1 MIANQIGYYS
11 LILGLLISVLICGV
25 SIKDFNNNNKQISQ
39 NTLSLSF
46 LQLVFVIVSFLSLIL
61 SFINSDFS
69 NETVF
74 NNSHTTKPLFYKIS
88 GAWGNHEGSLLLWLL
103 VLTLFIFIF
112 LIKSREQP
120 KKYRILT
127 LLFQQ
132 VIIIGFFLFVL
143 MTSNPFNYLFP
154 IPLEGLGLNPIL
166 QDPALAI
173 HPPILYLGYVGTSII
188 FSSSLAAVTQNYI
201 SKEWGKHIKKWI
213 LVSWIFLTIGI
224 MLGSIWAYYELGWGG
239 FWFWDPVENVS
250 LMPWLTLTALLHC
263 IVVLERKATLTSWV
277 VILSITTFTLSM
289 CGTFLVRSGIL
300 NSVHTF
306 ANDPA
311 RGIFILI
318 FLFVLITLSL
328 GIFFFFHKENNKSS
342 NNLFWLSRETSIL
355 INNWFMMYFLSV
367 ILIGTVYPIFLDV
380 ISSEKISVGPPF
392 YQKLIVPFL
401 IPFLLFMS
409 LGPRLKWIKSK
420 IENKKSLIITF
431 IISVMLTFFIIKNL
445 TTDLLFYTVLI
456 SAAFFLFFTT
466 LKELFIKKFNNV
478 SQTVAHFGF
487 SLLILS
493 ILFNSILSS
502 EIITNIKIGEK
513 YNYSK
518 GEIFFKKIEERKES
532 NFNSIIAY
540 FEIKDENGKIIEL
553 KPEIRVYNQ
562 PIIITSEAD
571 IRTTLLED
579 KFLVMNLV
587 KGNEYFNIRYQV
599 KPFMVWIWISVL
611 ILSFGGLISVLKKD
625 MKNKFNLF
633 IIITFLSFCFVIF
646 YKGLNAPNTYAPKI
660 SGKKHIPIF
669 KAKDFNS
676 SLYLNSKKIFEE
688 DIFYIVNI
696 WASWCVPCREST
708 PLLMELSKNQSV
720 KLIGINYR
728 DNLNNAKDFINKF
741 GNPYS
746 QVIIDN
752 DGVHSIEFGAYG
764 VPRNFYN

>member
-1 MIANQIGYYS
+1 MASLIGYYS
-11 LILGLLISVLICGV
+11 LIFGFCSSFLIIFFSV
-25 SIKDFNNNNKQISQ
+25 KNFKN
-39 NTLSLSF
+39 LSNFDNRIFSLTF
-46 LQLVFVIVSFLSLIL
+46 LQLTFVVISFFGLVLSFVI
-61 SFINSDFS
+61 SDFS

-74 NNSHTTKPLFYKIS
+74 NHSHTTTPLLYKIS
-88 GAWGNHEGSLLLWLL
+88 GTWGNHEGSLLLWLL
-103 VLTLFIFIF
+103 VLTLFIFLF
-112 LIKSREQP
+112 LFKSQKQS

-132 VIIIGFFLFVL
+132 IIIIGFFIFIIK
-143 MTSNPFNYLFP
+143 TSNPFTYIFP
-154 IPLEGLGLNPIL
+154 IPNEGLGLNPIL

-188 FSSSLAAVTQNYI
+188 FSSALAAATLNCI
-201 SKEWGKHIKKWI
+201 SKEWAKHIKQWVLI
-213 LVSWIFLTIGI
+213 SWIFLTSGI
-224 MLGSIWAYYELGWGG
+224 LLGSIWAYYELGWGG

-263 IVVLERKATLTSWV
+263 IVVLERRASLTSWV

-318 FLFVLITLSL
+318 FLFALIVLSL
-328 GIFFFFHKENNKSS
+328 GIFFIFHKENNKSS
-342 NNLFWLSRETSIL
+342 NNFFWLSRETSIL
-355 INNWFMMYFLSV
+355 INNWFMMYFLAV
-367 ILIGTVYPIFLDV
+367 VLIGTVYPIFLDV

-420 IENKKSLIITF
+420 IENKNSLIITF

-445 TTDLLFYTVLI
+445 TADLLFYTVLI
-456 SAAFFLFFTT
+456 SAAFFLFFAT
-466 LKELFIKKFNNV
+466 LKELFIKKFNNI
-478 SQTVAHFGF
+478 SQTVSHFGF

-502 EIITNIKIGEK
+502 EIITNIKIGERYD
-513 YNYSK
+513 YNK
-518 GEIFFKKIEERKES
+518 GEIFFKKVEERKES
-532 NFNSIIAY
+532 NFNSIIAS
-540 FEIKDENGKIIEL
+540 FEIKDKNGKTIEL
-553 KPEIRVYNQ
+553 KPEIRIYNQ

-611 ILSFGGLISVLKKD
+611 LLSLGGLMS
-625 MKNKFNLF
+625 LF
-633 IIITFLSFCFVIF
+633 
-646 YKGLNAPNTYAPKI
+646 K
-660 SGKKHIPIF
+660 
-669 KAKDFNS
+669 
-676 SLYLNSKKIFEE
+676 
-688 DIFYIVNI
+688 
-696 WASWCVPCREST
+696 RE
-708 PLLMELSKNQSV
+708 
-720 KLIGINYR
+720 I
-728 DNLNNAKDFINKF
+728 
-741 GNPYS
+741 
-746 QVIIDN
+746 
-752 DGVHSIEFGAYG
+752 
-764 VPRNFYN
+764 

>member
-1 MIANQIGYYS
+1 MLANQIGYYS
-11 LILGLLISVLICGV
+11 LILGLLLSVLLCGV
-25 SIKDFNNNNKQISQ
+25 SIKDFNKTNKQINQ
-39 NTLSLSF
+39 NILSLSF
-46 LQLVFVIVSFLSLIL
+46 LQLVFVIVSFLSLIV

-88 GAWGNHEGSLLLWLL
+88 GTWGNHEGSLLLWLL
-103 VLTLFIFIF
+103 VLTLFIFLF

-132 VIIIGFFLFVL
+132 IIIIGFFLFVL
-143 MTSNPFNYLFP
+143 ITSNPFNYLFP
-154 IPLEGLGLNPIL
+154 IPNEGLGLNPIL

-188 FSSSLAAVTQNYI
+188 FSSSLAAVTQNYVT
-201 SKEWGKHIKKWI
+201 KEWGQHIKKWV

-263 IVVLERKATLTSWV
+263 IVVLERRASLTSWV

-318 FLFVLITLSL
+318 FLFALIVLSL
-328 GIFFFFHKENNKSS
+328 GIFFIFHKENNKSS
-342 NNLFWLSRETSIL
+342 NNFFWLSRETSIL
-355 INNWFMMYFLSV
+355 INNWFMMYFLAV
-367 ILIGTVYPIFLDV
+367 VLIGTVYPIFLDV

-392 YQKLIVPFL
+392 YHKLIVPFL
-401 IPFLLFMS
+401 ITFLLFMS

-420 IENKKSLIITF
+420 IENKNSLIITF

-445 TTDLLFYTVLI
+445 TADLLFYTVLI

-466 LKELFIKKFNNV
+466 LKELFIKKFNNI
-478 SQTVAHFGF
+478 SQTVSHFGF

-502 EIITNIKIGEK
+502 EIITNIKIGERYD
-513 YNYSK
+513 YNK
-518 GEIFFKKIEERKES
+518 GEIFFKKIEERNES
-532 NFNSIIAY
+532 NFNSIIAS
-540 FEIKDENGKIIEL
+540 FEIKDKNGKTIEL
-553 KPEIRVYNQ
+553 KPEIRIYNQ

-611 ILSFGGLISVLKKD
+611 LLSLGGLMS
-625 MKNKFNLF
+625 LF
-633 IIITFLSFCFVIF
+633 
-646 YKGLNAPNTYAPKI
+646 K
-660 SGKKHIPIF
+660 
-669 KAKDFNS
+669 
-676 SLYLNSKKIFEE
+676 
-688 DIFYIVNI
+688 
-696 WASWCVPCREST
+696 RE
-708 PLLMELSKNQSV
+708 
-720 KLIGINYR
+720 I
-728 DNLNNAKDFINKF
+728 
-741 GNPYS
+741 
-746 QVIIDN
+746 
-752 DGVHSIEFGAYG
+752 
-764 VPRNFYN
+764 

>member
-1 MIANQIGYYS
+1 MLANQIGYYS
-11 LILGLLISVLICGV
+11 LILGLLLSVLLCGV
-25 SIKDFNNNNKQISQ
+25 SIKDFNNTNKQINQ
-39 NTLSLSF
+39 NILSLSF
-46 LQLVFVIVSFLSLIL
+46 LQLVFVIVSFLSLII

-88 GAWGNHEGSLLLWLL
+88 GTWGNHEGSLLLWLL
-103 VLTLFIFIF
+103 VLTLFIFLF

-132 VIIIGFFLFVL
+132 IIIIGFFLFVL

-154 IPLEGLGLNPIL
+154 IPNEGLGLNPIL

-188 FSSSLAAVTQNYI
+188 FSSSLAAVTQNYV
-201 SKEWGKHIKKWI
+201 SKQWGQHIKKWV

-263 IVVLERKATLTSWV
+263 IVVLERRAALTSWV

-318 FLFVLITLSL
+318 FLFALIVLSL
-328 GIFFFFHKENNKSS
+328 GIFFIFHKENNKNS
-342 NNLFWLSRETSIL
+342 NNFFWLSRETSIL

-367 ILIGTVYPIFLDV
+367 VLIGTVYPIFLDV

-420 IENKKSLIITF
+420 IENKNSLIITF
-431 IISVMLTFFIIKNL
+431 TISVMLTFFIIKNL
-445 TTDLLFYTVLI
+445 TADLLFYTVLI

-466 LKELFIKKFNNV
+466 LKELFIKKFNNI
-478 SQTVAHFGF
+478 SQTVSHFGF

-502 EIITNIKIGEK
+502 EIITNIKIGERYD
-513 YNYSK
+513 YNK
-518 GEIFFKKIEERKES
+518 GEIFFKKTEEKKES
-532 NFNSIIAY
+532 NFNSIIAF
-540 FEIKDENGKIIEL
+540 FEIKDKNGKTIEL
-553 KPEIRVYNQ
+553 NPEIRVYNQ
-562 PIIITSEAD
+562 PVIITSEAD
-571 IRTTLLED
+571 IKTTLLED

-611 ILSFGGLISVLKKD
+611 LLSLGGLMS
-625 MKNKFNLF
+625 LF
-633 IIITFLSFCFVIF
+633 
-646 YKGLNAPNTYAPKI
+646 KRKI
-660 SGKKHIPIF
+660 
-669 KAKDFNS
+669 
-676 SLYLNSKKIFEE
+676 
-688 DIFYIVNI
+688 
-696 WASWCVPCREST
+696 
-708 PLLMELSKNQSV
+708 
-720 KLIGINYR
+720 
-728 DNLNNAKDFINKF
+728 
-741 GNPYS
+741 
-746 QVIIDN
+746 
-752 DGVHSIEFGAYG
+752 
-764 VPRNFYN
+764 

>member
-1 MIANQIGYYS
+1 MLANQIGYYS
-11 LILGLLISVLICGV
+11 LILGLLLSVLLCGV
-25 SIKDFNNNNKQISQ
+25 SIKDFNKTNKQINQ
-39 NTLSLSF
+39 NILSLSF
-46 LQLVFVIVSFLSLIL
+46 LQLVFVIVSFLSLIV

-88 GAWGNHEGSLLLWLL
+88 GTWGNHEGSLLLWLL
-103 VLTLFIFIF
+103 VLTLFIFLF

-132 VIIIGFFLFVL
+132 IIIIGFFLFVL
-143 MTSNPFNYLFP
+143 ITSNPFNYLFP
-154 IPLEGLGLNPIL
+154 IPNEGLGLNPIL

-188 FSSSLAAVTQNYI
+188 FSSSLAAVTQNYVT
-201 SKEWGKHIKKWI
+201 KEWGQHIKKWV

-263 IVVLERKATLTSWV
+263 IVVLERRASLTSWAV
-277 VILSITTFTLSM
+277 VLSITTFTLSM

-318 FLFVLITLSL
+318 FLFALIVLSL
-328 GIFFFFHKENNKSS
+328 GIFFIFHKENNKSS
-342 NNLFWLSRETSIL
+342 NNFFWLSRETSIL
-355 INNWFMMYFLSV
+355 INNWFMMYFLAV
-367 ILIGTVYPIFLDV
+367 VLIGTVYPIFLDV

-392 YQKLIVPFL
+392 YHKLIVPFL

-420 IENKKSLIITF
+420 IENKNSLIITF
-431 IISVMLTFFIIKNL
+431 IISIMLTFFIIKNL

-466 LKELFIKKFNNV
+466 LKELFIKKFNNI
-478 SQTVAHFGF
+478 SQTVSHFGF

-502 EIITNIKIGEK
+502 EIITNIKIGERYD
-513 YNYSK
+513 YNK

-532 NFNSIIAY
+532 NFNSIIAS
-540 FEIKDENGKIIEL
+540 FEIKDKNGKTIEL
-553 KPEIRVYNQ
+553 KPEIRIYNQ

-579 KFLVMNLV
+579 KFLVMNFV

-611 ILSFGGLISVLKKD
+611 LLSLGGLMS
-625 MKNKFNLF
+625 LF
-633 IIITFLSFCFVIF
+633 
-646 YKGLNAPNTYAPKI
+646 K
-660 SGKKHIPIF
+660 
-669 KAKDFNS
+669 
-676 SLYLNSKKIFEE
+676 
-688 DIFYIVNI
+688 
-696 WASWCVPCREST
+696 RE
-708 PLLMELSKNQSV
+708 
-720 KLIGINYR
+720 I
-728 DNLNNAKDFINKF
+728 
-741 GNPYS
+741 
-746 QVIIDN
+746 
-752 DGVHSIEFGAYG
+752 
-764 VPRNFYN
+764 

>member
-1 MIANQIGYYS
+1 LLASQIGYYS
-11 LILGLLISVLICGV
+11 LVLGLLLSVLLCGV
-25 SIKDFNNNNKQISQ
+25 SIKDFNSNSNKISQ
-39 NTLSLSF
+39 NILSLSF
-46 LQLVFVIVSFLSLIL
+46 LQLFFVTVSFLSLIL

-88 GAWGNHEGSLLLWLL
+88 GTWGNHEGSLLLWLL
-103 VLTLFIFIF
+103 VLTLFIFLF
-112 LIKSREQP
+112 LIKSRKQP

-132 VIIIGFFLFVL
+132 IIIIGFFLFVL

-154 IPLEGLGLNPIL
+154 IPVEGLGLNPIL

-188 FSSSLAAVTQNYI
+188 FSSSLAAATQNYV
-201 SKEWGKHIKKWI
+201 SKKWGQHIKKWV

-263 IVVLERKATLTSWV
+263 ILVLERRAALTSWV

-289 CGTFLVRSGIL
+289 SGTFLVRSGIL

-318 FLFVLITLSL
+318 FLFVLIILAL
-328 GIFFFFHKENNKSS
+328 GIFFVFHKENNKDS
-342 NNLFWLSRETSIL
+342 NNFFWLSRETAIL

-367 ILIGTVYPIFLDV
+367 VLIGTVYPIFLDV

-392 YQKLIVPFL
+392 YHKLIVPFL

-420 IENKKSLIITF
+420 MENKNSLIITF
-431 IISVMLTFFIIKNL
+431 LISIMLTFFIIKNL
-445 TTDLLFYTVLI
+445 TTDILFYTVLI
-456 SAAFFLFFTT
+456 SAAFFLFLTT
-466 LKELFIKKFNNV
+466 LKELFVTKLNNI

-493 ILFNSILSS
+493 ILFNNILSS
-502 EIITNIKIGEK
+502 EIITNIKIGER
-513 YNYSK
+513 YNYNK
-518 GEIFFKKIEERKES
+518 TEIFFEKIEERKRS
-532 NFNSIIAY
+532 NFNSIIGY
-540 FEIKDENGKIIEL
+540 FKITDEKGKTINL
-553 KPEIRVYNQ
+553 KPELRIYDQ
-562 PIIITSEAD
+562 PTMITSEAD
-571 IRTTLLED
+571 IKTNLLED

-587 KGNEYFNIRYQV
+587 KGGEYFNIRYQV
-599 KPFMVWIWISVL
+599 KPFMLLIWVSVL
-611 ILSFGGLISVLKKD
+611 LLSFGGLIS
-625 MKNKFNLF
+625 
-633 IIITFLSFCFVIF
+633 
-646 YKGLNAPNTYAPKI
+646 
-660 SGKKHIPIF
+660 IF
-669 KAKDFNS
+669 K
-676 SLYLNSKKIFEE
+676 KKYE
-688 DIFYIVNI
+688 
-696 WASWCVPCREST
+696 
-708 PLLMELSKNQSV
+708 K
-720 KLIGINYR
+720 
-728 DNLNNAKDFINKF
+728 
-741 GNPYS
+741 
-746 QVIIDN
+746 
-752 DGVHSIEFGAYG
+752 
-764 VPRNFYN
+764 